1 MKVTIEIDPALTG
14 AELVLRAPADTQAVR
29 ALAEELSRRGCGLI
43 TVWRDGSA
51 ALLPRSAVLRFFA
64 DGKGVSCQS
73 TEGLWSVR
81 RRLYELE
88 EELAGTRFARISHSE
103 IVNLDHVTALD
114 LSLTGTIR
122 LTLTG
127 GVTVWVS
134 RRYVRKIREVLGL

>member
-1 MKVTIEIDPALTG
+1 MKVTIEIDPTLSGT
-14 AELVLRAPADTQAVR
+14 ELILRAPADTQAVR
-29 ALAEELSRRGCGLI
+29 ALAEELARCDSGLI
-43 TVWRDGSA
+43 TVWREGGA
-51 ALLPRSAVLRFFA
+51 ALLPRGAVLRFFA

-73 TEGLWSVR
+73 TDGVWSVR

-88 EELAGTRFARISHSE
+88 EALAGARFVRVSHSE

-134 RRYVRKIREVLGL
+134 RRYVRKIKEVLGL